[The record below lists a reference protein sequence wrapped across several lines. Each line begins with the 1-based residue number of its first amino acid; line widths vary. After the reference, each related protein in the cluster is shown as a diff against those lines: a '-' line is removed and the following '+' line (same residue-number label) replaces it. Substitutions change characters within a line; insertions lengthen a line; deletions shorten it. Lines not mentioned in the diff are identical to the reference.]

1 MFMYRQKE
9 SKMLLR
15 KMVQRLDAWAA
26 FVVTG
31 LVMATP
37 AYAFTLHVDRLRTLP
52 MRDWLLAGSLVLLA
66 VALALRLMRRDTD
79 RDAPADAPDLR
90 WWRNP

>member
-1 MFMYRQKE
+1 M
-9 SKMLLR
+9 SLR

-31 LVMATP
+31 LALATP
-37 AYAFTLHVDRLRTLP
+37 AYAFTFDVHSLRTLP
-52 MRDWLLAGSLVLLA
+52 MRDWLLAGSLILLA
-66 VALALRLMRRDTD
+66 IALALRLMRRETG
-79 RDAPADAPDLR
+79 RDLPADAQDLR